1 MGTTYTVKVVTEG
14 PLGASSSPKQ
24 EQVQQVIEGRLAEV
38 NDKMSTYQPSSELS
52 QFNSSRTTV
61 PFPVSAETLQ
71 VFAEAQRI
79 SAATAGA
86 FDITVGPLVNLWGF
100 GPDAKPLAV
109 PADEEVERLRP
120 RIGWSR
126 IEVDTA
132 RSTIRKSEPEMYC
145 DLSAIAKG
153 YAVDR
158 VAEGLAAL
166 DLADYMVEVGGEVRT
181 RGRNAA
187 GEPWRIAIERPDTAQ
202 RAFQEVVPLSDLAMA
217 TSGDYRNFFE
227 QDGVRFSHTID
238 PRTGRPIQ
246 HRLASVSVIDPV
258 CMRAD
263 GYATA
268 LMVLGEEEG
277 FRLAEEQGL
286 AALFLVRKGDGF
298 EERATAAFK
307 TLFPELRLGTR
318 DSRTGPMKNSQ
329 VVTAAARGISGNS
342 RRTQALLNPE
352 QVH

>member
-1 MGTTYTVKVVTEG
+1 
-14 PLGASSSPKQ
+14 
-24 EQVQQVIEGRLAEV
+24 
-38 NDKMSTYQPSSELS
+38 MSTYQPSSELS
-52 QFNSSRTTV
+52 QFNSSRATE

-79 SAATAGA
+79 SAATGGA

-100 GPDAKPLAV
+100 GPNAKPLMI

-132 RSTIRKSEPEMYC
+132 LSTIRKSEPEMYC

-166 DLADYMVEVGGEVRT
+166 GLADTMVEVGGEVRT

-217 TSGDYRNFFE
+217 TSGDYRNFYE

-277 FRLAEEQGL
+277 FKLAEEQGL

-307 TLFPELRLGTR
+307 TLFPELRLGT
-318 DSRTGPMKNSQ
+318 Q
-329 VVTAAARGISGNS
+329 
-342 RRTQALLNPE
+342 TQTEPRP
-352 QVH
+352 